1 MSENLF
7 IDKQT
12 KTFPVFVGWKQ
23 AAAAL
28 GFASQAPQRSHIVG
42 EVCEEWQSQIERIES
57 GVRAGFRAAVKSG
70 PLCEEPMWGVA
81 IEFAIQLVVK
91 LDPYGNLPQKLDYKE
106 DTYGMLMGQAMSSTS
121 RGCRAAIL
129 DGNARM
135 VEALYLAQIQVPVEE
150 LSGVYASINERRSQ
164 ILDEEQKE
172 GTDIF
177 MVYAKIPVEATVSK
191 TPIEATTPQQSS
203 RKQQSNKQQH
213 QSSDII
219 QDLRNN
225 TSGAASC
232 QLTFSHWERNVQ
244 DPLFTRLRTKEEEEE
259 HGAGS
264 EVYLVKTNLA
274 RRLMNDVRRRK
285 GLHVEEKIVENAT
298 KQRTLARKV

>member
-1 MSENLF
+1 MSENIF
-7 IDKQT
+7 IDKQV
-12 KTFPVFVGWKQ
+12 KSYQVNVGWKQ
-23 AAAAL
+23 TAKAL
-28 GFASQAPQRSHIVG
+28 GYSSDAPKRSQIIGDVPQ
-42 EVCEEWQSQIERIES
+42 EWQSHIEFIES

-81 IEFAIQLVVK
+81 IEFAVQLVVQ
-91 LDPYGNLPQKLDYKE
+91 LDPNGNFPQQLDFKE

-150 LSGVYASINERRSQ
+150 LSGVYSSINERRSQ

-191 TPIEATTPQQSS
+191 TPIEANPQQS
-203 RKQQSNKQQH
+203 RKSAKMQQST
-213 QSSDII
+213 DII

-232 QLTFSHWERNVQ
+232 QLTFSHWERNTQ
-244 DPLFTRLRTKEEEEE
+244 DPLFTKLRTKEEEEE
-259 HGAGS
+259 HGSAS
-264 EVYLVKTNLA
+264 EDYLARTNLA

-285 GLHVEEKIVENAT
+285 GLHVEEKIVETAT